1 MYILKVVA
9 TMVCFLALDALWISL
24 FAKPLYADVL
34 QSLMADRGGLDFA
47 LGAILAYSMLLL
59 GLFVFVLPSAQPIL
73 YGFVFGVV
81 VYGVYGLTNYVVVDA
96 WTWSLVLTDWVWGG
110 VLYAAT
116 AYFAQV
122 IGLTS

>member
-1 MYILKVVA
+1 MYILKLLA

-73 YGFVFGVV
+73 YGFIFGVV

-116 AYFAQV
+116 AYFAQF
-122 IGLTS
+122 IGLTG

>member
-9 TMVCFLALDALWISL
+9 TMVCFLVLDALWIGL

-34 QSLMADRGGLDFA
+34 QSLMADRGNLDFA

-59 GLFVFVLPSAQPIL
+59 GLFVFVLPSAQPVL
-73 YGFVFGVV
+73 YGFIFGVV

-96 WTWSLVLTDWVWGG
+96 WTWALVLTDWVWGG